1 VAADPSGGWL
11 RGALDLA
18 ILAVL
23 VEGDRHGYALA
34 QRLAEHGLG
43 QIKGGALYPVL
54 GRLEAAGVVAA
65 DWQPGD
71 GGPGRKVYAITQAGR
86 DRLNAERDQ
95 WRAFAAAFERMLTTS
110 TEEDSR

>member
-1 VAADPSGGWL
+1 MAADPTGGWL

-71 GGPGRKVYAITQAGR
+71 GGPGRKVYAITPAGR
-86 DRLNAERDQ
+86 DRLDAERDQ
-95 WRAFAAAFERMLTTS
+95 WRAFTAAFERMLTTS
-110 TEEDSR
+110 TEEDAR